1 MPRRRLPPLNS
12 LRAFEAAARHQSLSR
27 AADELAVTHGAISR
41 QVVKLEE
48 FLDAKLFERRNQ
60 QVILTKKGAAYAARL
75 QVLFDEIHDATAR
88 QFDPQI
94 DRDLLRIGVLPT
106 FAMRILVPRLAR
118 FKKQYP
124 DLRLEVDTYSP
135 PRPNDPGVE
144 VDVGIWLGNGDWPN
158 LVAEHLFHE
167 ELLPVASPSLIADHP
182 MRTADDLEPFLL
194 LHALHRPDDW
204 KHWLEIAGATK
215 VDPQHGLR
223 LEYSGLVYQGA
234 VDGLGLAMA
243 QTLLIRD
250 DVDHGRL
257 RPLFDM
263 PLKTGKSYYLVY
275 PESNAG
281 QARIFNFSNWLKDE
295 VADLLRPSAR

>member
-60 QVILTKKGAAYAARL
+60 QVILTRKGAAYAARL
-75 QVLFDEIHDATAR
+75 QVLFDEIHQVTAKE
-88 QFDPQI
+88 FDTQS
-94 DRDLLRIGVLPT
+94 DRGLLRIGVLPT
-106 FAMRILVPRLAR
+106 FAMRLLVPRLAR

-124 DLRLEVDTYSP
+124 DLRLQVDTYSP
-135 PRPNDPGVE
+135 PHPNDADVE
-144 VDVGIWLGNGDWPN
+144 VDVAIWLGHGDWPD
-158 LVAEHLFHE
+158 LVCEHLFHE
-167 ELLPVASPSLIADHP
+167 ELLPVASPSLVADQTI
-182 MRTADDLEPFLL
+182 RIADDLEPFLL
-194 LHALHRPDDW
+194 LHAQHRPDDW
-204 KHWLEIAGATK
+204 KRWLDIAGATK

-243 QTLLIRD
+243 QTLFIRD
-250 DVDHGRL
+250 DVVHGRL
-257 RPLFDM
+257 KPLFDM
-263 PLKTGKSYYLVY
+263 PLKTGKSYFLVY
-275 PESNAG
+275 PPANAV
-281 QARIFNFSNWLKDE
+281 QPRVLNFANWLKNE
-295 VADLLRPSAR
+295 VAELLEPSIL

>member
-1 MPRRRLPPLNS
+1 LNS

-41 QVVKLEE
+41 QVAKLEE

-75 QVLFDEIHDATAR
+75 QLLFDEIHDITAR
-88 QFDPQI
+88 QFDTQA
-94 DRDLLRIGVLPT
+94 DRGLLRIGVLPT

-124 DLRLEVDTYSP
+124 DLKLQVDTYSP
-135 PRPNDPGVE
+135 PTPNDPAVE
-144 VDVGIWLGNGDWPN
+144 VDVAIWLGHGEWPN
-158 LVAEHLFHE
+158 FVCEQLFPE
-167 ELLPVASPSLIADHP
+167 ELLPVASPSLVADQP
-182 MRTADDLEPFLL
+182 METADDLEPFLL

-204 KHWLEIAGATK
+204 KRWLDIAGATK

-243 QTLLIRD
+243 QTLFIRD
-250 DVDHGRL
+250 DIAHGRL

-263 PLKTGKSYYLVY
+263 PLKTGRSYYLVY
-275 PESNAG
+275 HESDRE
-281 QARIFNFSNWLKDE
+281 QARIVNFAKWLKE
-295 VADLLRPSAR
+295 EIAELLRMPVL